1 VTSRYP
7 LSIRNFC
14 QRKTSKNTVNVNQC
28 TAGVMPIQNMYF
40 LWVGRQHV
48 EFVSPDSS
56 TDFGAYKFC
65 TY

>member
-1 VTSRYP
+1 
-7 LSIRNFC
+7 
-14 QRKTSKNTVNVNQC
+14 VNQC

-40 LWVGRQHV
+40 LWVGRQGV